1 MQLTQADGVLERT
14 EEGKDRIRFERRLDH
29 PIEKVWAALTEPG
42 EMSAWWGEAEVELRV
57 GGRFVLS
64 WQNPGGP
71 TMHATITEL
80 DPPRLLETD
89 GDVHGTLRWQLEPDG
104 DGTRLTFTS
113 TLDLPDEYRT
123 QVLAGWHFHL
133 DALAEH
139 LRGGEP
145 EIVDLEEEFEQ
156 IHRQYTA
163 RPG

>member
-14 EEGKDRIRFERRLDH
+14 DDGHDRIRFERRLDH

-42 EMSAWWGEAEVELRV
+42 EMSGWWGEADVELRV

-71 TMHATITEL
+71 TMQATITEL
-80 DPPRLLETD
+80 DPPRLLETG
-89 GDVHGTLRWQLEPDG
+89 GDVHGTLRWELEPDG

-123 QVLAGWHFHL
+123 SVLAGWHFHL

-139 LRGGEP
+139 LRGGKP
-145 EIVDLEEEFEQ
+145 DIVNLEEEFEQ
-156 IHRQYTA
+156 VQARYTA
-163 RPG
+163 RTG